1 MKCLRGFIKQLKSSY
16 KKKYNLSRIKQD
28 IDETVKLLEKDWDIL
43 KNSNIL
49 ISGGTG
55 FFGRAIIPSMI
66 HANNLKNLNLCI
78 YLISRDENPQ
88 SHFEMIKDHYGI
100 LRFIKSDIR
109 NFSSK
114 DLNINYIIH
123 AATNSDSEFIKN
135 NPELTLDTIVIGTK
149 KLLEFS
155 LTQKKLKSF
164 LFISS
169 GAVNSANKIHNR
181 PISETDIYSLD
192 DNDKLFSYS
201 FGKKTAEKYLMEYH
215 KKHNIPIKILR
226 GFSFIGP
233 QINLNQKLA
242 LTYLVNCLI
251 KNKDIIVFNPECKRS
266 FMYTSDLVNW
276 IIKVMLYA
284 NSGTIYNLGS
294 DEEISIKDLAKKIL
308 KYNDKIKLTEKESTS
323 NNYYVP
329 DLEIIKKELGLEI
342 TVSLDESISRLM
354 TFYKE

>member
-1 MKCLRGFIKQLKSSY
+1 MT
-16 KKKYNLSRIKQD
+16 RIKKD
-28 IDETVKLLEKDWDIL
+28 IDEVFKLIGEDWDIL

-66 HANNLKNLNLCI
+66 HANNLKNLNLKI
-78 YLISRDENPQ
+78 YLISRDENPHK
-88 SHFEMIKDHYGI
+88 HFEMIKDHYGI

-135 NPELTLDTIVIGTK
+135 NPELTLDTIVIGTR

-169 GAVNSANKIHNR
+169 GAVNSANKIHNT
-181 PISETDIYSLD
+181 PISETDIYSVD
-192 DNDKLFSYS
+192 TNDQLFSYS
-201 FGKKTAEKYLMEYH
+201 SGKKTAEKYLMEYH
-215 KKHNIPIKILR
+215 QKYNIPIKILR
-226 GFSFIGP
+226 GFTLIGP
-233 QINLNQKLA
+233 QINLNQNLA
-242 LTYLVNCLI
+242 LTYLLSCFL
-251 KNKDIIVFNPECKRS
+251 KNEDIIVLNPECKRS
-266 FMYTSDLVNW
+266 YMYTTDLVNW
-276 IIKVMLYA
+276 IIKGMLYA
-284 NSGTIYNLGS
+284 KSGTIYNLGS

-308 KYNDKIKLTEKESTS
+308 KYNDKIKLIENKSTS
-323 NNYYVP
+323 NDYYVP
-329 DLEIIKKELGLEI
+329 DLKSIKKEFGLEI
-342 TVSLDESISRLM
+342 TVSLDESIKRLVNY
-354 TFYKE
+354 FKE